1 MSAESVSTE
10 QAKQLG
16 LYRADQV
23 RELDKLAINKH
34 GIPGFSLM
42 KRAGVAAFVAARD
55 KWPGIKKVLVVCG
68 TGNNGGDG
76 FVVAKL
82 FKDVKVNPTVLL
94 LGEFEQIKGD
104 AKRAAEEFIEAGG
117 EIYSELEE
125 GINEF
130 ELIVD
135 ALLGTGLERDLE
147 GHFAE
152 VVSAINQSH
161 AKVIAIDIP
170 SGINSDTGAIMG
182 CAVHA
187 DVTTTYIGK
196 KQGLYTGDGAEYT
209 GEVIFDDLA
218 VPADVYCLS
227 PSSYLHNEDLR
238 YDNLK
243 PRNRNA
249 HKGDHGHV
257 LVIGGDIGMSGAVR
271 MAGQAALRV
280 GAGLATVATRPEHAY
295 MVNSGR
301 PELMCYGVETK
312 DELQELMA
320 RASVIILGPGLGQ
333 SEWSRV
339 MYAEAVDSVLPK
351 IIDAD
356 ALNILAEV
364 NNPQPFHDQTV
375 ITPHPG
381 EAARLLGKTN
391 LEIQKD
397 RFYAADELEKRYGA
411 AVVLKGVGTIITS
424 QGQFNVCQYG
434 NPGMATA
441 GMGDVLSGVIAGLM
455 AQNIKAD
462 IAANLGV
469 YMHAKAG
476 DVASQSGERGMVA
489 ADLFQPLRRLSNP

>member
-1 MSAESVSTE
+1 MSTE
-10 QAKQLG
+10 AAKQLG

-34 GIPGFSLM
+34 GIPGFALM

-55 KWPGIKKVLVVCG
+55 KWPGVKKVLIVCG

-82 FKDVKVNPTVLL
+82 FKDVKVDPTVLL
-94 LGEFEQIKGD
+94 LGDFEQIKGD

-117 EIYSELEE
+117 EIYSEFEE
-125 GINEF
+125 DINDF

-147 GHFAE
+147 GAFADI
-152 VVSAINQSH
+152 VTAINKCP

-187 DVTTTYIGK
+187 DITTTYIGK
-196 KQGLYTGDGAEYT
+196 KQGLYTGDGTEYA
-209 GEVIFDDLA
+209 GEIIFDDLA
-218 VPADVYCLS
+218 VPGEVYCLN

-238 YDNLK
+238 YDNLQSRSK
-243 PRNRNA
+243 NS
-249 HKGDHGHV
+249 HKGDHGHI

-280 GAGLATVATRPEHAY
+280 GAGLVTIATRPEHATII
-295 MVNSGR
+295 NSGR
-301 PELMCYGVETK
+301 PELMCYGIETK
-312 DELQELMA
+312 DELQDLMA
-320 RASVIILGPGLGQ
+320 RASVIVLGPGLGQ

-339 MYAEAVDSVLPK
+339 MYAEAIDSVLPK
-351 IIDAD
+351 VIDAD

-364 NNPQPFHDQTV
+364 NKPQQFHDQTV

-381 EAARLLGKTN
+381 EAARLLGITN
-391 LEIQKD
+391 AEVQKD

-411 AVVLKGVGTIITS
+411 AVVLKGAGTIITC
-424 QGQFNVCQYG
+424 QGKFNVCQYG

-455 AQNIKAD
+455 AQKVKAD
-462 IAANLGV
+462 VAANLGV
-469 YMHAKAG
+469 YLHAKAG
-476 DVASQSGERGMVA
+476 DVAAQSGERGMVA
-489 ADLFQPLRRLSNP
+489 ADLFQPLRRLVNP

>member
-1 MSAESVSTE
+1 MSVEA
-10 QAKQLG
+10 AKQLG

-34 GIPGFSLM
+34 GIPGFALM

-55 KWPGIKKVLVVCG
+55 KWPGVKKVLIVCG

-94 LGEFEQIKGD
+94 LGEFDKIKGD
-104 AKRAAEEFIEAGG
+104 AKRAAEEYIEAGG
-117 EIYSELEE
+117 EIYSDLEE
-125 GINEF
+125 DINEF

-147 GHFAE
+147 GIFADT
-152 VVSAINQSH
+152 VAAINQSS

-187 DVTTTYIGK
+187 DITTTYIGK
-196 KQGLYTGDGAEYT
+196 KQGLYTGDGVEYA
-209 GEVIFDDLA
+209 GDVIFDDLA
-218 VPADVYCLS
+218 VPGEVYCLA
-227 PSSYLHNEDLR
+227 PNSYLHNEDLR

-243 PRNRNA
+243 SRNKNS

-257 LVIGGDIGMSGAVR
+257 LVIGGDLGMSGAVR
-271 MAGQAALRV
+271 MAGQAAVRA
-280 GAGLATVATRPEHAY
+280 GAGLVTIATRPEHAFFI
-295 MVNSGR
+295 NSGR

-312 DELQELMA
+312 EELQELMV

-339 MYAEAVDSVLPK
+339 MYAEAMDSILPK
-351 IIDAD
+351 VIDAD
-356 ALNILAEV
+356 ALNIMADIEKS
-364 NNPQPFHDQTV
+364 QPFHDQTV
-375 ITPHPG
+375 ITPHSG
-381 EAARLLGKTN
+381 EASRLLGITSLKV
-391 LEIQKD
+391 QQD
-397 RFYAADELEKRYGA
+397 RFYAADELDKRFGA
-411 AVVLKGVGTIITS
+411 TVVLKGAGTIISS
-424 QGQFNVCQYG
+424 QGRFNVCQYG

-455 AQNIKAD
+455 AQKIKAD
-462 IAANLGV
+462 VAANLGV
-469 YMHAKAG
+469 YIHAKAG
-476 DVASQSGERGMVA
+476 DIAAQSGERGMAA
-489 ADLFQPLRRLSNP
+489 ADLFQHIRRLVNP

>member
-1 MSAESVSTE
+1 MNIEAV
-10 QAKQLG
+10 KQLG

-34 GIPGFSLM
+34 GIPGFALM

-55 KWPGIKKVLVVCG
+55 KWPGVKKVLVVCG

-82 FKDVKVNPTVLL
+82 FKDVSIEPILLL
-94 LGEFEQIKGD
+94 LGEFDHIKGD

-125 GINEF
+125 NIDNF

-147 GHFAE
+147 GDFANI
-152 VVSAINQSH
+152 VNAINQSQ
-161 AKVIAIDIP
+161 AKVISIDIP

-187 DVTTTYIGK
+187 DITTTYIGK
-196 KQGLYTGDGAEYT
+196 KQGLYTGDGVEYT

-218 VPADVYCLS
+218 VPGEVYCLN

-238 YDNLK
+238 YDNLQ
-243 PRNRNA
+243 PRKKNS
-249 HKGDHGHV
+249 HKGDNGHV
-257 LVIGGDIGMSGAVR
+257 LVIGGDLGMSGAVR
-271 MAGQAALRV
+271 MAGHAALRA
-280 GAGLATVATRPEHAY
+280 GAGLVSIATRPEHAFT
-295 MVNSGR
+295 VNSGR

-312 DELQELMA
+312 DELQELIS

-351 IIDAD
+351 VIDAD

-381 EAARLLGKTN
+381 EAARLLSLTTA
-391 LEIQKD
+391 EIQKD

-411 AVVLKGVGTIITS
+411 AVVLKGAGTIITS
-424 QGQFNVCQYG
+424 QGKFNVCQYG

-441 GMGDVLSGVIAGLM
+441 GMGDILSGVIAALL
-455 AQNIKAD
+455 AQKIKAPE
-462 IAANLGV
+462 AANLGV
-469 YMHAKAG
+469 YLHARAG
-476 DVASQSGERGMVA
+476 DVAAQSGERGMVA